1 MWVTYQC
8 IGSIENLTQEVKG
21 TNQRLDTAY
30 NQQERHYRE
39 QTARVLTEQQQ
50 KCHQVFKTS
59 NYEQH
64 KDINPGRVPGTCQW
78 ALQNPHYLHWWNSRC
93 NDLLWISA
101 DPGCGKSVLAK
112 SLIDDDLGA
121 SSSTVSICY
130 FFFKDN
136 GEQNNLATA
145 LCAILHQL
153 FSQQPNLVRH
163 ALPSWE
169 RNGTKLQQE
178 AGELWRIFIAATSD
192 PASANTICVLDALD
206 ECHPDDQKRLIHR
219 LEDFCHRTD
228 PSTLKTCLKFLITS
242 RPYDEVKDKFKAITD
257 SFPHIHL
264 KGEEENDQIREEVN
278 LVVRMRVK
286 ELAETA
292 SLSSDVQQRLEH
304 QLLQMEHRTYLW
316 LYLAIDDIRTTLK
329 YSLLPAEESIR
340 LIPPSVDAAYEKIL
354 VRVPCNQVHTVRKI
368 LQIIVGAR
376 RPLTTQEMAMAL
388 GIALS
393 PTSQT
398 AAEAG
403 INPVRLAKRIRQL
416 CGLFVFIN
424 NSRIY
429 LIHQTAREFLIC
441 KDLASNPNPIYA
453 FKQTDA
459 EKLMSQVCLQYLLMD
474 DLEQADSENQSLL
487 EYSAMH
493 WADHVRNVSL
503 VQQREI
509 DDLLHRIYDTGK
521 SHLAVWF
528 PIFWDNTD
536 TLYDAPHM
544 TPHMNPIHL
553 AAFNGH
559 TRVVMKLLAENRNSI
574 DEGDNTGW
582 NALMWASVNGHE
594 EVIQV
599 LLEQGA
605 NADAQGGFYGNVL
618 QVASGR
624 GHKNI
629 IQVLLDYGAN
639 ANAQCGFYGNA
650 LQATS
655 VRGHEEFIQMLLDH
669 GADTN
674 AQGGHYGNALQA
686 ASVEGHEKV
695 IQMLLDHGADT
706 NTQGGYYGN
715 ALQAASVEGHEK
727 VIQML
732 LDHGA
737 DTNAQG
743 GYFGNALHAAS
754 VGGHEKVIQM
764 LLDHRA
770 DTNAQGGYFGNAL
783 QAASVEGHEKVI
795 QMLLD
800 YGADTNAQGG
810 YFGNALH
817 AASMG
822 GHKKV
827 IQMLLDH
834 GADTNAQGGAYGNA
848 SQAASSEDMERL

>member
-1 MWVTYQC
+1 MWFTYHR

-21 TNQRLDTAY
+21 TNLRLDIAY
-30 NQQERHYRE
+30 DQQEQHYRE
-39 QTARVLTEQQQ
+39 QAARTLTEQQQ

-153 FSQQPNLVRH
+153 FSQQPNLLRH

-169 RNGTKLQQE
+169 KNGNKLQQE

-192 PASANTICVLDALD
+192 PTSANTICVLDALD
-206 ECHPDDQKRLIHR
+206 ECHPDDQKQLIHR

-228 PSTLKTCLKFLITS
+228 PSTWLKFLITS

-278 LVVRMRVK
+278 LVVRIRVK

-292 SLSSDVQQRLEH
+292 SLSSDVQRRLEH

-329 YSLLPAEESIR
+329 YSLLPAKESIR

-354 VRVPCNQVHTVRKI
+354 ARVPSNQVHTVRKT

-376 RPLTTQEMAMAL
+376 RPLTTQEMAIAL

-393 PTSQT
+393 PRSQT

-424 NSRIY
+424 NSKIY

-441 KDLASNPNPIYA
+441 RDLASNPNSIYA
-453 FKQTDA
+453 FKQIDA

-474 DLEQADSENQSLL
+474 DLEQSGRQTETKNQRLL
-487 EYSAMH
+487 EYSAAH
-493 WADHVRNVSL
+493 WADHVQKVSL
-503 VQQREI
+503 MQQHEI
-509 DDLLHRIYDTGK
+509 DNLLHRIYDTAKG
-521 SHLAVWF
+521 HFAVWF
-528 PIFWDNTD
+528 PIFWANTD
-536 TLYDAPHM
+536 MIYDPPH
-544 TPHMNPIHL
+544 
-553 AAFNGH
+553 
-559 TRVVMKLLAENRNSI
+559 K
-574 DEGDNTGW
+574 
-582 NALMWASVNGHE
+582 
-594 EVIQV
+594 
-599 LLEQGA
+599 
-605 NADAQGGFYGNVL
+605 
-618 QVASGR
+618 
-624 GHKNI
+624 
-629 IQVLLDYGAN
+629 
-639 ANAQCGFYGNA
+639 
-650 LQATS
+650 
-655 VRGHEEFIQMLLDH
+655 
-669 GADTN
+669 
-674 AQGGHYGNALQA
+674 
-686 ASVEGHEKV
+686 
-695 IQMLLDHGADT
+695 
-706 NTQGGYYGN
+706 
-715 ALQAASVEGHEK
+715 
-727 VIQML
+727 
-732 LDHGA
+732 
-737 DTNAQG
+737 
-743 GYFGNALHAAS
+743 
-754 VGGHEKVIQM
+754 
-764 LLDHRA
+764 
-770 DTNAQGGYFGNAL
+770 
-783 QAASVEGHEKVI
+783 
-795 QMLLD
+795 
-800 YGADTNAQGG
+800 
-810 YFGNALH
+810 
-817 AASMG
+817 
-822 GHKKV
+822 
-827 IQMLLDH
+827 
-834 GADTNAQGGAYGNA
+834 
-848 SQAASSEDMERL
+848 